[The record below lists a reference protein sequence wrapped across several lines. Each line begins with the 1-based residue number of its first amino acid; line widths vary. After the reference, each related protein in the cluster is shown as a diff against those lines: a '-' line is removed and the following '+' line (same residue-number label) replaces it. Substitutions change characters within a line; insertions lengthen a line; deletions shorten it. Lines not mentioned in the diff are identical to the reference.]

1 MATMKSSTIHLPD
14 GQTYTVQPVFG
25 GLFFKSHELNKNH
38 PSPFPI
44 GWTVVIHTEDNDSN
58 NDSNNNNNN
67 NNSSSSSNGNR
78 NSLDDDDYM
87 AVDHTANSDQGQD
100 SHAASLRRS
109 YTHSFTSP
117 TLQNDNIFISSI
129 SNPSSAHFK
138 PAASPTRQIAMM
150 LWITLYWYFHQPP
163 PSKLL
168 PDTEASRHT
177 APEGRPR
184 GDWRVNIKRDG
195 VLRGRNLIPK
205 LERMGLIA
213 SLDSAVGSSVDDSGE
228 EWANMFVSQKMF
240 WQIPGRLFLFTLQ
253 PAQRGSGSRPV
264 SPASSRPGSPVQNHQ
279 PQNQSQS
286 PTFHHLNADLPGAP
300 PPQTLASAPSF
311 PISPFYSSSHLP
323 TYYPPSPLQ
332 YTFSNNT
339 RHPVRP
345 KPPRMGEVFYT
356 RFIPSVGRYLSFRVA
371 SSSPKAIPYLGPVS
385 STPPENQHLT
395 TLCDIMLVQM
405 WLSNPRVAK
414 FWGGY
419 VPNFLTNALASR
431 HSFPAIGMWDGV
443 PFGYFEIYW
452 VKEDVLGRYAD
463 ADDWDRGLHVFVGE
477 EWARGTMS
485 VCIEPR
491 VDNQRFIQHLQ
502 AGGFVK
508 EKEITFPHKQSW
520 FGRLRRENWDGSQL
534 AKAAKSLLVA
544 EALWSLVNGLLRVA
558 AGQMLY
564 KIFKAMIGRWPPFI
578 IMIISAALALASIVQ
593 VFLICRPFAA
603 QWDPRVLGTCGD
615 QIGSFM
621 ALESTGLSLDVAIL
635 AVPAAQTLRLNLSM
649 RNKVRVILVLDMG
662 AIVLVVTG
670 LRMAALRDAVSPDFT
685 YCQSYLSLLSAAG
698 SMAGIIYC
706 ASPALRALVV
716 KVVKRDRRP
725 TSSQDRVPEGE
736 E

>member
-1 MATMKSSTIHLPD
+1 MKPSTIHLPD

-25 GLFFKSHELNKNH
+25 GLFFKSRELNKNH

-44 GWTVVIHTEDNDSN
+44 GWTVVMNTEDDHTRIA
-58 NDSNNNNNN
+58 NNNNNN
-67 NNSSSSSNGNR
+67 R
-78 NSLDDDDYM
+78 RDEEYTDADR
-87 AVDHTANSDQGQD
+87 TADSDQDQD
-100 SHAASLRRS
+100 PYAEPLRRVC
-109 YTHSFTSP
+109 THSFISP
-117 TLQNDNIFISSI
+117 TLHNDTIYISSI

-150 LWITLYWYFHQPP
+150 LWVTLYWYFHQPS

-168 PDTEASRHT
+168 PDTEASRCT

-184 GDWRVNIKRDG
+184 GDWRINIKRDG

-213 SLDSAVGSSVDDSGE
+213 SLDSAVGSSMDDGGE

-253 PAQRGSGSRPV
+253 PAQKGTGSRPV

-279 PQNQSQS
+279 PQDQPPQS
-286 PTFHHLNADLPGAP
+286 PNLHHLHADLPGAP
-300 PPQTLASAPSF
+300 PPQTMASAPSF

-356 RFIPSVGRYLSFRVA
+356 RFIPSVGKYLSFRVA
-371 SSSPKAIPYLGPVS
+371 SSSPNPIPYLGPVS
-385 STPPENQHLT
+385 NTPPENQHLT
-395 TLCDIMLVQM
+395 ALCDIMLVQM

-419 VPNFLTNALASR
+419 VPNFLTNVLASR

-443 PFGYFEIYW
+443 PFGYFELYW

-463 ADDWDRGLHVFVGE
+463 ASDWDRGLHVFIGE
-477 EWARGTMS
+477 EWARGCVQTWLSSLVHWMLCADNRTMS

-491 VDNQRFIQHLQ
+491 VDNQR
-502 AGGFVK
+502 
-508 EKEITFPHKQSW
+508 
-520 FGRLRRENWDGSQL
+520 
-534 AKAAKSLLVA
+534 
-544 EALWSLVNGLLRVA
+544 
-558 AGQMLY
+558 
-564 KIFKAMIGRWPPFI
+564 
-578 IMIISAALALASIVQ
+578 
-593 VFLICRPFAA
+593 
-603 QWDPRVLGTCGD
+603 
-615 QIGSFM
+615 
-621 ALESTGLSLDVAIL
+621 
-635 AVPAAQTLRLNLSM
+635 
-649 RNKVRVILVLDMG
+649 
-662 AIVLVVTG
+662 
-670 LRMAALRDAVSPDFT
+670 
-685 YCQSYLSLLSAAG
+685 
-698 SMAGIIYC
+698 
-706 ASPALRALVV
+706 
-716 KVVKRDRRP
+716 
-725 TSSQDRVPEGE
+725 
-736 E
+736 